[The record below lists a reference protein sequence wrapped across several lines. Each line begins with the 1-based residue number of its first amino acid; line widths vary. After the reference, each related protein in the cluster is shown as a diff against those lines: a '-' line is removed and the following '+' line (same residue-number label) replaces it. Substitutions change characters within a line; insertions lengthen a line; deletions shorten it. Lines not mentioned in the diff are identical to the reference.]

1 MNQKRNIIFC
11 AVFLSV
17 LFLSGCQP
25 TPEIPPVVNRSEGI
39 SDESVLEPLEG
50 DERKPIDAP
59 LVWTE
64 EIYKGEGRVIIQS
77 EQVELKIPE
86 VQNTPVLEV
95 QEQEFDEE
103 LLRQL
108 TDYFAGDSLLYAAP
122 AMTKEELNFWSD
134 WIQERRGIYGHPNE
148 TPWISFELSNIRY
161 LIESAPDTIE
171 KRYVQPEFGP
181 SVLSEYKYVMVGK
194 KAESTEADTFKAVVE
209 DNQALITAERRN
221 DESGTSSSFSWENG
235 SDLDSSYLEKAEDD
249 FAQLEEQ
256 GNAQEEWLKEYQSF
270 LERLT
275 YEI

>member
-95 QEQEFDEE
+95 QEEEFDEE
-103 LLRQL
+103 L
-108 TDYFAGDSLLYAAP
+108 A
-122 AMTKEELNFWSD
+122 
-134 WIQERRGIYGHPNE
+134 
-148 TPWISFELSNIRY
+148 
-161 LIESAPDTIE
+161 
-171 KRYVQPEFGP
+171 
-181 SVLSEYKYVMVGK
+181 
-194 KAESTEADTFKAVVE
+194 
-209 DNQALITAERRN
+209 
-221 DESGTSSSFSWENG
+221 
-235 SDLDSSYLEKAEDD
+235 
-249 FAQLEEQ
+249 Q
-256 GNAQEEWLKEYQSF
+256 GNLWSSE
-270 LERLT
+270 
-275 YEI
+275 